1 LTRYTHFR
9 RRLLEY
15 AAAHPEQALI
25 VRSVLKY
32 LWLGDTYADPAG
44 ELLFVQDPKQVT
56 VYRRGIPVHVEPR
69 TKHAMRILGHG
80 TLLTIFRPDLH
91 RLDWICL
98 ETGKRETQE
107 DVLDL
112 DILHDG
118 RTAAILSAEDRRLT
132 LLVDLHHTRSSLV
145 SWSAP
150 ATAAAVCL
158 LSNDRALIQLTG
170 ESDEPRF
177 QVRNHHH
184 HYAYF
189 WQPLNLPDA
198 FASRIYGMAG
208 TPSPNV
214 FLWELQ
220 DAYALTRFQFPPSRL
235 VGVPDNQFAV
245 QATADPA
252 SLEVIQEISKETLEN
267 IFTGGK

>member
-1 LTRYTHFR
+1 MTRYTYFR

-32 LWLGDTYADPAG
+32 FWLGDTYADPAG
-44 ELLFVQDPKQVT
+44 ELLFVQDPKHVT

-69 TKHAMRILGHG
+69 TNCEMHLLGHG
-80 TLLTIFRPDLH
+80 TLLTVFRPDT
-91 RLDWICL
+91 RQLDWVCL

-107 DVLDL
+107 DVLDV

-118 RTAAILSAEDRRLT
+118 RTAAVLSAEDRRLT
-132 LLVDLHHTRSSLV
+132 LLVDLHHTRSALV

-150 ATAAAVCL
+150 ENAISVCL
-158 LSNDRALIQLTG
+158 LSNDRAVIQLAG
-170 ESDEPRF
+170 ELRF
-177 QVRNHHH
+177 QVRNHYR
-184 HYAYF
+184 YAYF
-189 WQPLNLPDA
+189 WQPLELPDA
-198 FASRIYGMAG
+198 FASRIRRMTGA
-208 TPSPNV
+208 PSPDM
-214 FLWELQ
+214 FLWELE
-220 DAYALTRFQFPPSRL
+220 DAYALTRFQFPPGRL

-252 SLEVIQEISKETLEN
+252 SLEVIQEISKEILDN
-267 IFTGGK
+267 ILTGGK